1 MVGRALARSQVKCA
15 APCSVRAFRRRA
27 RTTAARHAARQHLLR
42 WDRRRTTATLAPRPW
57 LAPAVAS
64 AVNAAAATG
73 SRRAASSSTNRRAP
87 AASPTCA
94 GPAGWTRCWRPV
106 PSSGHHG
113 RGRTRSREPSIIA
126 LLRLASGRLA
136 ALGAGLRSSARDGA
150 RGSSAGRAPAP
161 PAGTNA
167 ARRCVLRA
175 NAASAGGM
183 CRRGSLSWECLTNSS
198 ITPFQ
203 NGQTLGQRV
212 WASSCARPRRT
223 SRPTARSARGCA
235 VCTRRAARR
244 TACAPALTPRVRCV
258 AAVGQGFACR
268 DARRGAARGRRGDAG
283 PRL

>member
-1 MVGRALARSQVKCA
+1 MNLRQMNLL
-15 APCSVRAFRRRA
+15 CSVCVS
-27 RTTAARHAARQHLLR
+27 L
-42 WDRRRTTATLAPRPW
+42 TL
-57 LAPAVAS
+57 
-64 AVNAAAATG
+64 T
-73 SRRAASSSTNRRAP
+73 
-87 AASPTCA
+87 AASPGTPPCD
-94 GPAGWTRCWRPV
+94 
-106 PSSGHHG
+106 
-113 RGRTRSREPSIIA
+113 
-126 LLRLASGRLA
+126 LA

-198 ITPFQ
+198 TKHAFSKRP
-203 NGQTLGQRV
+203 NVRGAQRG
-212 WASSCARPRRT
+212 WASSCARPHRT